1 MVMVEKQYQGY
12 NENSNK
18 CKNFM
23 KIANHALQ
31 AEKNEL
37 TMVKRRVVF
46 VYPRLQEEQKDNP
59 MRIAEWK
66 KQMVKML

>member
-1 MVMVEKQYQGY
+1 MAMVEKQHQGY
-12 NENSNK
+12 DENSNK

-31 AEKNEL
+31 AEKGINYDQ
-37 TMVKRRVVF
+37 KKVVF
-46 VYPRLQEEQKDNP
+46 VYLRLQEEQKDSP

-66 KQMVKML
+66 KWTVKMR